1 MATKRK
7 TAPPRRILG
16 SPFLTHLSLREDRIQ
31 RGVHPFTIPLLERQD
46 FELNFTTPVTFLVGE
61 NGSGKSTLLE
71 ALAWALGFN
80 SQGGNRDNSYA
91 EGADGHPLG
100 RALHLSWRQRVTDGF
115 FLRAE
120 TFFNFAT
127 FLEEAGSS
135 FLAYG
140 GRSLHQQSHGEA
152 FLALFENRVED
163 GMYLLD
169 EPEAALSPGRQLTF
183 LSILHQLASM
193 KVAQFVIATHSPI
206 LLTLPGATVLS
217 IEEGRLREVSYRDTE
232 HYQLTRDFLN
242 APERYHRH
250 LFRSEGSEDGPGD
263 ASSQDED

>member
-1 MATKRK
+1 MGREPK
-7 TAPPRRILG
+7 PRALHRTPG
-16 SPFLTHLSLREDRIQ
+16 SPFLTRVSLREDRIQ
-31 RGVHPFTIPLLERQD
+31 AGVHPFTIPLIDQGLH
-46 FELNFTTPVTFLVGE
+46 LSFTTPVTFLVGE

-80 SQGGNRDNSYA
+80 AQGGNRDNSYT
-91 EGADGHPLG
+91 EGADGHALG
-100 RALHLSWRQRVTDGF
+100 RALNLSWRQRVSDGF

-127 FLEEAGSS
+127 YLEEVGSP

-140 GRSLHQQSHGEA
+140 GKSFHQQSHGEG
-152 FLALFENRVED
+152 FLALFENRMED
-163 GMYLLD
+163 GVYLLD

-193 KVAQFVIATHSPI
+193 KVAQFIIATHSPI

-232 HYQLTRDFLN
+232 HFQLTRDFLN

-250 LFRSEGSEDGPGD
+250 LFRAQSDSED
-263 ASSQDED
+263 DEAQG

>member
-1 MATKRK
+1 MPSKRR
-7 TAPPRRILG
+7 TRTPQPVLG
-16 SPFLTHLSLREDRIQ
+16 SPFLTHASLREDRIEK
-31 RGVHPFTIPLLERQD
+31 GVHPFTIPLVERED
-46 FELNFTTPVTFLVGE
+46 FELTFTTPVTFLVGE

-80 SQGGNRDNSYA
+80 AQGGSRDNSYA

-100 RALHLSWRQRVTDGF
+100 RALHLQWRQRVTDGF

-127 FLEEAGSS
+127 YLEEVGSA
-135 FLAYG
+135 FIAYG
-140 GRSLHQQSHGEA
+140 GKSLHAQSHGEA

-193 KVAQFVIATHSPI
+193 KVAQFIIATHSPI

-217 IEEGRLREVSYRDTE
+217 IDQCQLREVSYRDTE

-250 LFRSEGSEDGPGD
+250 LFRSDKADDDADADG
-263 ASSQDED
+263 

>member
-1 MATKRK
+1 M
-7 TAPPRRILG
+7 G
-16 SPFLTHLSLREDRIQ
+16 SPFLAHVSLREDRVQ
-31 RGVHPFTIPLLERQD
+31 KGVHPFTIPLLESEN

-71 ALAWALGFN
+71 ALAWALGF
-80 SQGGNRDNSYA
+80 SAQGGSRDNSYA

-100 RALHLSWRQRVTDGF
+100 RALQLAWRQRVTDGF

-127 FLEEAGSS
+127 YLEEVGST

-140 GRSLHQQSHGEA
+140 GKSLHKQSHGEA

-169 EPEAALSPGRQLTF
+169 EPEAALSPQRQMTF

-193 KVAQFVIATHSPI
+193 KVAQFIIATHSPM

-217 IEEGRLREVSYRDTE
+217 IDEGRLREVSYKDTD

-242 APERYHRH
+242 KPERYHRH
-250 LFRSEGSEDGPGD
+250 LFKGGD
-263 ASSQDED
+263 TEEE

>member
-1 MATKRK
+1 MPSKRR
-7 TAPPRRILG
+7 ARSPQPVLG
-16 SPFLTHLSLREDRIQ
+16 SPFLTSISLNEERIQ
-31 RGVHPFTIPLLERQD
+31 KGIHPFTIPLLEHVD
-46 FELNFTTPVTFLVGE
+46 FQLTFKTPVTFIVGE

-71 ALAWALGFN
+71 ALAWALGFGA
-80 SQGGNRDNSYA
+80 QGGSRDNSYA

-100 RALHLSWRQRVTDGF
+100 RALQLQWRQRVTDGF

-120 TFFNFAT
+120 TFYNFAT
-127 FLEEAGSS
+127 YLEEVGSA

-140 GRSLHQQSHGEA
+140 GKSLHQQSHGEA

-183 LSILHQLASM
+183 LSILYQLASM

-217 IEEGRLREVSYRDTE
+217 IEEGRLREVGYRDTE

-250 LFRSEGSEDGPGD
+250 LFKSEKNEDDTTDGL
-263 ASSQDED
+263 

>member
-1 MATKRK
+1 MPGKREARK
-7 TAPPRRILG
+7 PRQVLG
-16 SPFLTHLSLREDRIQ
+16 SPFLTHLSLWEDRIQ
-31 RGVHPFTIPLLERQD
+31 PGVHPFTLPLFAHED
-46 FELNFTTPVTFLVGE
+46 FELSFTTPVTFLVGE

-71 ALAWALGFN
+71 AIAWALGFN
-80 SQGGNRDNSYA
+80 AQGGNRDSSYA
-91 EGADGHPLG
+91 EGADGRPLG

-127 FLEEAGSS
+127 YLEDVGSS
-135 FLAYG
+135 FGAYG
-140 GRSLHQQSHGEA
+140 GKSLHQQSHGEA

-183 LSILHQLASM
+183 LSILYQLASM
-193 KVAQFVIATHSPI
+193 KVAQFIIATHSPI
-206 LLTLPGATVLS
+206 LLTLPGATVLG
-217 IEEGRLREVSYRDTE
+217 IEEGRLREVNYRDTE
-232 HYQLTRDFLN
+232 HFQLTRDFLN

-250 LFRSEGSEDGPGD
+250 LFRSESAEDDSGD
-263 ASSQDED
+263 A

>member
-1 MATKRK
+1 MAKPSK
-7 TAPPRRILG
+7 ARIVHQTLG
-16 SPFLTHLSLREDRIQ
+16 SPFLTRIALHADRVQ
-31 RGVHPFTIPLLERQD
+31 PGVHPFTIPLLERQLD
-46 FELNFTTPVTFLVGE
+46 LRLTTPVTFVVGE

-80 SQGGNRDNSYA
+80 AQGGNKDNSYA
-91 EGADGHPLG
+91 EGADGHVLG
-100 RALHLSWRQRVTDGF
+100 RALALSWRQRVSDGF

-127 FLEEAGSS
+127 YLEEVGSS

-140 GRSLHQQSHGEA
+140 GKSFHAQSHGEG

-163 GMYLLD
+163 GVYLLD

-183 LSILHQLASM
+183 LSILYQLASM

-206 LLTLPGATVLS
+206 LLTLPGATIFS
-217 IEEGRLREVSYRDTE
+217 IEEGQLREVGYRETE
-232 HYQLTRDFLN
+232 HFKLTRDFLN
-242 APERYHRH
+242 APERFHRH
-250 LFRSEGSEDGPGD
+250 LFRNQSDSDEGE
-263 ASSQDED
+263 